1 MKKRIYGVFLA
12 LVLAASCLF
21 TVNMKTSAETA
32 PEASTDAQSETAV
45 TATGLPI
52 ITEDIFTGQAGQWD
66 VVDYNAAHDMNED
79 VTTNLFATR
88 SDERLYTLVTNVAGG
103 LNTVN
108 TYYISTGDDTG
119 YSLPGYEKIDYVVKE
134 AKLFKVIAD
143 NTLSEAMD
151 DVWMSYYNNHIEMQL
166 YLEQIGNPDT
176 IKINWRGCSGSLTIP
191 SDGSLMEV
199 SARFEMERLEDFY
212 YPKEEFASFG
222 NPYKG
227 WAIWGLPDETIA
239 DYDAGLYHFESNL
252 IYIALTWKD
261 LQPDNENQFN
271 LEEHLEKFN
280 IDEWVARGK
289 RINLRFMMDN
299 TDYVYAEYA
308 SKEGTLWDWS
318 TWNQLKED
326 YEANPTNAEAEAALQ
341 EYYETYL
348 KFERMDIPM
357 WLYEELVEFDKSQG
371 GDGSGAGIFYW
382 DRTGDELGIG
392 YDQAGFAPN
401 YYSEKLIQR
410 HDEIIAKIAEYWD
423 NNSITGHVMIGSLGH
438 WGEFHVWPEG
448 SGIWPDVETLERYI
462 QSYIDHFKNVKLGIR
477 KPYPIAADNNLGL
490 FNDIFGV
497 DTWGASGT
505 PAFYGY
511 FMEGNTD
518 FGSATDYQ
526 GNNLTGV
533 AMNGKPAQA
542 LWPQVQA
549 SKMPEFW
556 KYNWSGG
563 EFADGQIRA
572 HMTNETATSG
582 IRGTMGVLDEIRYCH
597 VSWMGPCSPSN
608 YLNNEIDAVMHD
620 SNVLAAQK
628 LMGYNFALEK
638 ISKVDVLQ
646 AEQEVPISM
655 VWNNQGV
662 APFYYEWPLELSLI
676 DAEGNVAYKQK
687 VNIEDANITEWLPGR
702 HEVATSFTV
711 PDSVKNGEYTLAVA
725 ILDKDSLEPGIRLLI
740 EAVREDLRHPLYT
753 VSVEGGAMTVGSILI
768 VIAFLVVALGTVLA
782 CGYLWVKKKRAVAIV
797 LAVGMALVLVGVGTV
812 LVNDGGEVGTS
823 ENVGE
828 FADGEKSEKSG
839 EFEETV
845 AVENASATGVDNFAE
860 SGSVIIS
867 GLTEDAPTGKDK
879 VEFYGITVESKKYNG
894 AAVKL
899 DMSRFLCSEVSIMD
913 YTQLDYVVEVVNGG
927 VDEDGA
933 FVFAPGNLCYGA
945 LPKQPGNY
953 RLTISIPEDNEEFW
967 GEEVIEFTIYE

>member
-1 MKKRIYGVFLA
+1 MKKKIWGCFLA
-12 LVLAASCLF
+12 VVLTASCFLAGDM
-21 TVNMKTSAETA
+21 VVSAETGQA
-32 PEASTDAQSETAV
+32 
-45 TATGLPI
+45 
-52 ITEDIFTGQAGQWD
+52 ITESVFTGQAGQWD
-66 VVDYNAAHDMNED
+66 VVDYNAANEESAEPFE
-79 VTTNLFATR
+79 NLYATR
-88 SDERLYTLVTNVAGG
+88 SGERLYTLVTNKRGG

-143 NTLSEAMD
+143 NTLSEAID
-151 DVWMSYYNNHIEMQL
+151 DVWMSYYNNNIEMQL
-166 YLEQIGNPDT
+166 YLEQIGNPET

-199 SARFEMERLEDFY
+199 TASFEMERAEDYYYPVEDFGSY
-212 YPKEEFASFG
+212 S

-227 WAIWGLPDETIA
+227 WAIWGLQDETIA
-239 DYDAGLYHFESNL
+239 EYDAGLFHFDSNL

-261 LQPDNENQFN
+261 LQPDNDEQFN
-271 LEEHLEKFN
+271 IEEHLEKFN
-280 IDEWVARGK
+280 VQEWVDRGK

-308 SKEGTLWDWS
+308 SKEGTQWDWS
-318 TWNQLKED
+318 TWSALKTNFEN
-326 YEANPTNAEAEAALQ
+326 NPSNAAAEAALQ
-341 EYYETYL
+341 EYYEENL
-348 KFERMDIPM
+348 KYERMDIPM

-401 YYSEKLIQR
+401 YYSEKLIQC
-410 HDEIIAKIAEYWD
+410 HEEIIAKIAEYWD
-423 NNSITGHVMIGSLGH
+423 NNQITGHVMVGSLGH

-448 SGIWPDVETLERYI
+448 SGIWTDVDTLERYI
-462 QSYIDHFKNVKLGIR
+462 QPYVDYFKNVKVGIR
-477 KPYPIAADNNLGL
+477 KPYPIAAENNFGL

-497 DTWGASGT
+497 DTWGSSGT
-505 PAFYGY
+505 PTFYDW

-526 GNNLTGV
+526 GYTMTGV

-572 HMTNETATSG
+572 HMTNETSTSG
-582 IRGTMGVLDEIRYCH
+582 TKGTMGVLDEMRYCH
-597 VSWMGPCSPSN
+597 VSWMGPCSPADYRS
-608 YLNNEIDAVMHD
+608 NEIDAVMHN

-638 ISKVDVLQ
+638 ISKFSTMSAGEENSV
-646 AEQEVPISM
+646 SM
-655 VWNNQGV
+655 IWNNQGV

-676 DAEGNVAYKQK
+676 DEDDNVVYQQTIS
-687 VNIEDANITEWLPGR
+687 IEDANITQWLPGR
-702 HEVATSFTV
+702 HEVNTSFTV
-711 PDSVKNGEYTLAVA
+711 PKDLKNGEYTLAVA

-740 EAVREDLRHPLYT
+740 EGARGDLRHPLYT
-753 VSVEGGAMTVGSILI
+753 VTVEGGAVLDGDDWMTI
-768 VIAFLVVALGTVLA
+768 VTIGLFLVVTV
-782 CGYLWVKKKRAVAIV
+782 CAVVVCRKFWKEKSYITAIV
-797 LAVGMALVLVGVGTV
+797 LAAMLILGIVRIGMVGTRDYKPV
-812 LVNDGGEVGTS
+812 EEDMSGATVSLEGSEVIEDS
-823 ENVGE
+823 
-828 FADGEKSEKSG
+828 AEK
-839 EFEETV
+839 V
-845 AVENASATGVDNFAE
+845 SA
-860 SGSVIIS
+860 
-867 GLTEDAPTGKDK
+867 GKEK
-879 VEFYGITVESKKYNG
+879 VEFYGITVEANHSG
-894 AAVKL
+894 DSPVKL

-913 YTQLDYVVEVVNGG
+913 YTLLDYNIEVVSGG
-927 VDEDGA
+927 VDSDG
-933 FVFAPGNLCYGA
+933 VFNFNPGNLYYGA
-945 LPKQPGNY
+945 LPKQPGTY
-953 RLTISIPEDNEEFW
+953 RLTISVPKTNKDFW
-967 GEEVIEFTIYE
+967 GKEVIEFTIAK